1 MSTPTNE
8 IFARRLLQARKM
20 HGWSLAELREKMG
33 DIVTIAALSK
43 YEKAKSLP
51 SSKVL
56 IALSETLKVTTDF
69 FFSNFEVELTRIRFR
84 KLTKV
89 PAKDVASIREHAKDF
104 FEKYFRI
111 EEITGARKP
120 YQPILKPG
128 QTLDPEAMAEAVRNE
143 WGIGN
148 DPIPNVHALLEDNG
162 IKVWYPKNCNPD
174 FDGFSADTDRGPVAV
189 VSDNIGAPRKRMT
202 ALHELAH
209 ILLEPFNLD
218 EKTEEPLVR
227 EFTSAILLPKEA
239 LIAAMG
245 ETRKKLQFEELFQIK
260 ERFGISVAGIIMRAH
275 RLGIINDRLH
285 TGFFRFGAGKTWR
298 SERKEPRDDK
308 LGELFPE
315 THSRYRQLV
324 FRAYAEEL
332 ITLAQA
338 AEFLECSV
346 DKARRQLDATT

>member
-1 MSTPTNE
+1 MPTPTNE
-8 IFARRLLQARKM
+8 IFSRRLLQARRM
-20 HGWSLAELREKMG
+20 QGLSLAEVREKIG

-43 YEKAKSLP
+43 YEKGLSMA

-56 IALSETLKVTTDF
+56 IALSDALDVTTDF
-69 FFSNFEVELTRIRFR
+69 FFRDFEVELKRIRFR

-111 EEITGARKP
+111 EEITGAQKP
-120 YQPILKPG
+120 YQPILKAG
-128 QTLDPEAMAEAVRNE
+128 QTLDPEAMAESVRNE

-162 IKVWYPKNCNPD
+162 IKVWYPQNCNPD

-189 VSDNIGAPRKRMT
+189 VSNSIGAPRKRMT

-209 ILLEPFNLD
+209 ILLEPFELD

-227 EFTSAILLPKEA
+227 DFTSAILLPKKA
-239 LIAAMG
+239 LIDAMG

-275 RLGIINDRLH
+275 RLGIINDSLY
-285 TGFFRFGAGKTWR
+285 TGFFRFGAGKKWR

-308 LGELFPE
+308 LGRLFPE
-315 THSRYRQLV
+315 SHNRYRQLV

-338 AEFLECSV
+338 AEFLACTV
-346 DKARRQLDATT
+346 DQARHQLDATT